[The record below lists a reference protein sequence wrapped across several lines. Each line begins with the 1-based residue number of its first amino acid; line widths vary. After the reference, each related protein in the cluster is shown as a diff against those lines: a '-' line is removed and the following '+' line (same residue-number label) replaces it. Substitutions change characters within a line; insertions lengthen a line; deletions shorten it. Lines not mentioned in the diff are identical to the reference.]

1 MKRVLGRVK
10 SLTLSPK
17 WLENV
22 ESFHF
27 LEGSMKVR
35 RNGPWQSQVKQASFE
50 GGVTITLYVNNLPLN
65 LLGSVT
71 NQHANIGEFHFP

>member
-1 MKRVLGRVK
+1 
-10 SLTLSPK
+10 
-17 WLENV
+17 
-22 ESFHF
+22 
-27 LEGSMKVR
+27 MKVR